1 MKIKHFA
8 FWSLCLALSFT
19 ACGEEDNLLDKTSD
33 KEAVDCVN
41 PYIGNI
47 SHLLVPTYPTVHLP
61 NSMMRVYPAREDFT
75 AEVIEGL
82 PLIQTS
88 HRGQTAFR
96 LSPVSDVKA
105 ELAPIQS
112 YIYDQEVIKPY
123 FYSVYLPEQAIAL
136 SYAPATQSAIYEM
149 HFQQAGLHA
158 LSLCTEKGLL
168 RATDK
173 NVQGYQI
180 VGDSTKV
187 YLYMEFDRK
196 ASKLGTID
204 NKSHKITY
212 NAKDSIE
219 GENLLL
225 RFGHKEE
232 SLKIRYGISY
242 ISTEQARANVLRE
255 VQTYELELIAK
266 AGRNEWEKA
275 FSKVEVEG
283 GSSDERAVFYTAL
296 YRTYERM
303 INISEDGRYY
313 SASDGKVHQDEGVPF
328 YTDDWIWDTYLA
340 VHPLRTLLEPEKE
353 QQMLRSYLRMAEQS
367 PEQWLPTFPEV
378 TGDTHRMNG
387 NHSIASFAD
396 AYSKGLTHIDL
407 AKAYDFAK
415 KTMKERS
422 FLPWTKIPKGKLSEF
437 MDKEGYFPAL
447 RIGEKESD
455 PRVTL
460 WEKRQAV
467 AVTLATCYDYFAL
480 SQMAKQLGKV
490 EEAREFLEKSYNY
503 RKLYNE
509 KTGFFHPKDKHG
521 KFIEPFDYELSGGL
535 GVRDYYDEN
544 NAYTYR
550 WDVKHNPKDLIKLMG
565 GDEQF
570 ISYLDES
577 LRTPL
582 SKSKWQ
588 FYSQLP
594 DQTGNVGQLS
604 FGNEPSM
611 HIPYLYNYAKAP
623 WRTQRA
629 IKKLIHTWFRNDL
642 MGVPGDEDGGGLSA
656 FVVFSMMGFYPVTPA
671 LPIYSIGSPFFPKVK
686 LHLAGG
692 RTFTITAKELS
703 PTNIY
708 IQSAKLNGKELN
720 RAWLKH
726 SEIIDGGELVF
737 EMGKYPNKQWGIA
750 SLAPSAE
757 AID

>member
-1 MKIKHFA
+1 MRLK
-8 FWSLCLALSFT
+8 SLIFCVFFSAWGFT
-19 ACGEEDNLLDKTSD
+19 ACVEDDILLDNSSK
-33 KEAVDCVN
+33 KEAIDCIN

-47 SHLLVPTYPTVHLP
+47 SHLLVPTYPTIHLP

-82 PLIQTS
+82 PIIQTS

-96 LSPVSDVKA
+96 LSPINDVKT
-105 ELAPIQS
+105 ETKPIHS
-112 YIYDQEVIKPY
+112 YIYDKEVLKPY
-123 FYSVYLPEQAIAL
+123 FYSVYLPEEAIAVR
-136 SYAPATQSAIYEM
+136 YAPANQSAIYEVN
-149 HFQQAGLHA
+149 FEKEGVHA
-158 LSLCTEKGLL
+158 LSFASKGGVL
-168 RATDK
+168 RATNK
-173 NVQGYQI
+173 SLSAYQI

-187 YLYMEFDRK
+187 YLYLEFDKK
-196 ASKLGTID
+196 ATKLGFID
-204 NKSHKITY
+204 PSSNKISY
-212 NAKDSIE
+212 NAKDSLE
-219 GENLLL
+219 GEDLLL
-225 RFGHKEE
+225 RFGHKPEQI
-232 SLKIRYGISY
+232 KIRYGISY
-242 ISTEQARANVLRE
+242 ISVEQAKKNVLRE
-255 VQTYELELIAK
+255 VQTYDVKLIAK
-266 AGRNEWEKA
+266 AGRNEWEKT
-275 FSKVEVEG
+275 FSKIEIEG
-283 GSSDERAVFYTAL
+283 GSDDERTIFYTAL

-303 INISEDGRYY
+303 INLSEDGLYY
-313 SASDGKVHQDEGVPF
+313 SASDDSVHVDNGIPF

-340 VHPLRTLLEPEKE
+340 VHPLRALIEPEKE

-367 PEQWLPTFPEV
+367 PEKWLPTFPEV

-396 AYSKGLTHIDL
+396 AYAKGLTNIDLSKAYDL
-407 AKAYDFAK
+407 AKR
-415 KTMKERS
+415 TMAERS
-422 FLPWTKIPKGKLSEF
+422 FLPWTKMPKGELSEF

-447 RIGEKESD
+447 RIGEKETD

-460 WEKRQAV
+460 WEKRQTV
-467 AVTLATCYDYFAL
+467 AVTLAACYDYFAL
-480 SQMAKQLGKV
+480 SQMAKQLGKT

-503 RKLYNE
+503 RKLYNVE
-509 KTGFFHPKDKHG
+509 TGFFHPKDKKG
-521 KFIEPFDYELSGGL
+521 NFIKPFDYEFSGGL

-550 WDVKHNPKDLIKLMG
+550 WDVKHNPKDLIELMG
-565 GDEQF
+565 GNEQF
-570 ISYLDES
+570 IKYLDES

-582 SKSKWQ
+582 SKSKWE

-611 HIPYLYNYAKAP
+611 HIPYLYNYAAAP

-629 IKKLIHTWFRNDL
+629 IKKLIRTWFRNDL

-656 FVVFSMMGFYPVTPA
+656 FVVFSMMGFYPVTPG
-671 LPIYSIGSPFFPKVK
+671 LPVYNIGSPFFPEVK

-692 RTFTITAKELS
+692 RTFVITANELS
-703 PTNIY
+703 PKNIY
-708 IQSAKLNGKELN
+708 IQSATLNGKSLD

-737 EMGKYPNKQWGIA
+737 EMGDKPNYDWGKS
-750 SLAPSAE
+750 SLPPSAE
-757 AID
+757 SLN